1 MSHSS
6 KPGALAVFLV
16 VVALSAPTSAQ
27 FAPSGGA
34 LPHARESAELSIV
47 PEAEVPEEPKRQI
60 AGFEKGNFDGFYV
73 QSRDGEFRLN
83 LGAYTQFRYN
93 LLWRETPPVD
103 ESDFNAGFTVPRTFF
118 FFEGRFTSAIE
129 YHLRINITEAGD
141 FAIQVAY
148 AGYNFKDYHHRS
160 RHNHGAWNLRVGRQF
175 LALTREDWMTS
186 QDSLTTE
193 ASAVD
198 QTFGPGSVDGVQAF
212 YGRDR
217 GRLWF
222 ALSNGLGGGNES
234 FPNNLTSQA
243 LISARGEVQ
252 LLGDD
257 WNNYNDLVGRRGH
270 PFGIL
275 LGIGSGYGIRGPN
288 APPDDPK
295 HFGQVTADLTL
306 AGNGFQVLTYG
317 VWNWE
322 AVGTAQSTWGFV
334 AQGGYFI
341 LDPWQVYVRY
351 ELVDPG
357 RIQGLTSFNALTI
370 GSSLFPF
377 DWTNRYKLSA
387 EGGLLF
393 SAINQTL
400 VVPTG
405 VLGWA
410 PADEGN
416 QYYLRFQL
424 QFGF

>member
-6 KPGALAVFLV
+6 KHGALGVFLV

-34 LPHARESAELSIV
+34 LPHARESSELSIV
-47 PEAEVPEEPKRQI
+47 PEAEEPEEPERQI

-222 ALSNGLGGGNES
+222 ALSNGVGGGNES